1 MGSIIATP
9 ITLICSLFS
18 SEPLSFIYWC
28 KWLVSYAYIQMSRR
42 TTKKRFDLYD
52 EMADND
58 PVKVSFISAPEE
70 IALESPLEETKLY
83 TTSDEVF
90 FYGVN
95 SKSEYFVTR
104 IMRGVNNEAEAW
116 IYMKLSNGKVYQLKQ
131 TTNYQHSSCEKKVF
145 TCGDLQMHYITP
157 MRRWRIFF
165 NGLLRETDDNESDSS
180 KMVHVKF
187 ALLWA
192 ASSDV
197 FDFTTDIKAGALAEG
212 FARAKWKGFKPPL
225 ELFNR
230 AVNCY
235 TQCGVIFGTMTL
247 GENEEASEVYLYGER
262 IRFMGDSSFDKRAQ
276 FLHVLGQTLRTG
288 SFVHISDVSIEN
300 VVKDLKFGFF
310 VRPTGAMSA
319 ADDIHI
325 AAENSTD
332 DGEMESNIKAKF
344 INEGK
349 TYNVEGSLTGKK
361 AHFESKKGWHGRVTI
376 DCAEFNL
383 NSYKCAGVKLSGI
396 ITNPLNRVMP
406 TNSID
411 TTPEDNPLVVHFA
424 EKICQESSMTGGKG
438 SSLGKLTELSK
449 EFQTFIV
456 PNGMVVTTAAYLKFI
471 TKDVLKEIKN
481 LENVLYGN
489 VPGDIKESCQRVMDE
504 IIKSEL
510 SNEIMK
516 AIESMLQKH
525 FSEKGVIQFAVR
537 SSATGE
543 DTEQMSAAGQMET
556 YLGVAGLDDILTAV
570 KKCWA
575 SQFSH
580 IATQYKKQNG
590 QIINSPMAVVIQK
603 MVPSDVAG
611 VLFTCDPLTGNPT
624 KMTITA
630 NYGLGESVVSASE
643 EPDTVELMRDFED
656 NLYVHNK
663 IIGAKRQRIVLQGNE
678 SGGTEVQDISE
689 NDRNSCCLT
698 DEMSL
703 RLGKLAVKIEKSYRS
718 HRDIEWG
725 FWNNNLYI
733 FQSRPVTSGT
743 GETDFE
749 IDHEMDAPMRMEE
762 DYFTVCNVGEVMP
775 GAFSTLS
782 LDVVMKYFRITF
794 ARRMGSGFETVD
806 KPRYYPRAIMTMCS
820 RVMFY
825 ALDLLERMDENSEMN
840 EGILIALFGRKI
852 EDDDIIKKAIERF
865 DLGKKKKKPMFAGL
879 YTLLA
884 TFSRLF
890 LSKRE
895 LDKALRFYKNY
906 RLPVERFQTSLEIF
920 NHLLFSCTDLVQSMR
935 SHMRNT
941 ESSSIW
947 NMFVISILKKARG
960 GMSAEVYR
968 DFSTLCTTST
978 EVESADVPASIERLG
993 LAIAKERTPE
1003 ELKKM
1008 SNQEIVEWLQNSQTD
1023 AGKKYREFLTRHG
1036 HRCLKEFD
1044 LRQKT
1049 WGTDPTTLIQL
1060 LKNLAGSSSKKVTNK
1075 KEENFNQ
1082 TLKDLGI
1089 NVGLKTRLTLKYLI
1103 SRSRQG
1109 VQTREL
1115 SKSLL
1120 IKTQDEWRKGYYH
1133 LAKLMVSEGRI
1144 PDEDLLF
1151 FMTVDE
1157 IREILETRSPK
1168 IIARANH
1175 RKRRYP
1181 VLDKYIFPEIMKGF
1195 PKPINL
1201 EDNTP
1206 ISSEDNFSMKGI
1218 PVSQGTVKA
1227 YVRVALT
1234 LEEAAQLK
1242 PGEILLTYS
1251 TDIGWS
1257 PYFPI
1262 LAGVVTELGG
1272 LISHGAVVSREYGLP
1287 CIAGLHGATR
1297 QFQTGDYVLLD
1308 GNKGILQ
1315 RLPKPS
1321 DSETENQ

>member
-18 SEPLSFIYWC
+18 SQPLNFIYWC
-28 KWLVSYAYIQMSRR
+28 KWLLSYAYIQMWRR
-42 TTKKRFDLYD
+42 TTKKRFDLHD

-58 PVKVSFISAPEE
+58 PVKVAFISAPEE
-70 IALESPLEETKLY
+70 IALESPLEESKLY

-104 IMRGVNNEAEAW
+104 IMRGINNEAEAW

-131 TTNYQHSSCEKKVF
+131 TTNYQQSSCEKKVF
-145 TCGDLQMHYITP
+145 TCGNLQMHYITP

-187 ALLWA
+187 AFLWV

-212 FARAKWKGFKPPL
+212 FARAKWKELKPPL
-225 ELFNR
+225 KLFNR
-230 AVNCY
+230 ALNCY
-235 TQCGVIFGTMTL
+235 AQCGVIFGTMTI
-247 GENEEASEVYLYGER
+247 GENEEASEVYLFGER
-262 IRFMGDSSFDKRAQ
+262 IRFMGDSSFDKRGQ
-276 FLHVLGQTLRTG
+276 FLHILGQTHRTG

-310 VRPTGAMSA
+310 VRPTGTMFA

-325 AAENSTD
+325 VVKNSTD
-332 DGEMESNIKAKF
+332 DGEMEDNIKAKF
-344 INEGK
+344 IIEAE
-349 TYNVEGSLTGKK
+349 TFNVEGSSTGKK
-361 AHFESKKGWHGRVTI
+361 AHFESKKGWQGRVTI
-376 DCAEFNL
+376 DCVQFNM
-383 NSYKCAGVKLSGI
+383 NSYKCAGVKFSGI
-396 ITNPLNRVMP
+396 ITNPLNRVLP
-406 TNSID
+406 NNSID
-411 TTPEDNPLVVHFA
+411 STPEDNPLVVHFS

-471 TKDVLKEIKN
+471 TKDVLKEIRN

-504 IIKSEL
+504 ILKSEI

-556 YLGVAGLDDILTAV
+556 YLGIAGLDDILTAV

-603 MVPSDVAG
+603 MVPCDVAG

-663 IIGAKRQRIVLQGNE
+663 IIGAKRQRIVLQGNK

-725 FWNNNLYI
+725 FWNNSLYI

-782 LDVVMKYFRITF
+782 LDVILKHFRISYM
-794 ARRMGSGFETVD
+794 RRMGSGFESVY
-806 KPRYYPRAIMTMCS
+806 KPKYFPRGITTMCS

-825 ALDLLERMDENSEMN
+825 ALDLLERMEENSEIN
-840 EGILIALFGRKI
+840 EAILIALYGRKI
-852 EDDDIIKKAIERF
+852 DDDDMIEKAIERF
-865 DLGKKKKKPMFAGL
+865 DLGKKKKKSMFAGL
-879 YTLLA
+879 YRLLA

-890 LSKRE
+890 LSRRE
-895 LDKALRFYKNY
+895 LDNALRLYKNY
-906 RLPVERFQTSLEIF
+906 RLPVERFQTSREMF
-920 NHLLFSCTDLVQSMR
+920 NHLLFSCTDLVLQSEFFPYAILTGIKDFF
-935 SHMRNT
+935 SH
-941 ESSSIW
+941 
-947 NMFVISILKKARG
+947 
-960 GMSAEVYR
+960 
-968 DFSTLCTTST
+968 
-978 EVESADVPASIERLG
+978 
-993 LAIAKERTPE
+993 
-1003 ELKKM
+1003 
-1008 SNQEIVEWLQNSQTD
+1008 Q
-1023 AGKKYREFLTRHG
+1023 
-1036 HRCLKEFD
+1036 
-1044 LRQKT
+1044 
-1049 WGTDPTTLIQL
+1049 
-1060 LKNLAGSSSKKVTNK
+1060 
-1075 KEENFNQ
+1075 
-1082 TLKDLGI
+1082 
-1089 NVGLKTRLTLKYLI
+1089 
-1103 SRSRQG
+1103 
-1109 VQTREL
+1109 
-1115 SKSLL
+1115 
-1120 IKTQDEWRKGYYH
+1120 
-1133 LAKLMVSEGRI
+1133 
-1144 PDEDLLF
+1144 
-1151 FMTVDE
+1151 
-1157 IREILETRSPK
+1157 
-1168 IIARANH
+1168 
-1175 RKRRYP
+1175 
-1181 VLDKYIFPEIMKGF
+1181 
-1195 PKPINL
+1195 
-1201 EDNTP
+1201 
-1206 ISSEDNFSMKGI
+1206 
-1218 PVSQGTVKA
+1218 
-1227 YVRVALT
+1227 
-1234 LEEAAQLK
+1234 
-1242 PGEILLTYS
+1242 
-1251 TDIGWS
+1251 
-1257 PYFPI
+1257 
-1262 LAGVVTELGG
+1262 
-1272 LISHGAVVSREYGLP
+1272 
-1287 CIAGLHGATR
+1287 
-1297 QFQTGDYVLLD
+1297 
-1308 GNKGILQ
+1308 
-1315 RLPKPS
+1315 
-1321 DSETENQ
+1321 